1 MRPPSRVLPVILAAL
16 IFSSSVSAQADENFY
31 LKDDLHDNVIGI
43 SENGEE
49 LGLPLRA
56 ANNDLNTGTAPS
68 FEFPVTDPQIPTIND
83 PRFVG
88 PDSIIGT
95 DDRRKA
101 KANPAV
107 VQIQRNGYNH
117 CTGWMIADDTLV
129 TAAHCLYDWS
139 RGDWVSKL
147 TFRPSDWSQ
156 WSYEFASQSWIS
168 SDYARSGSANSDW
181 GVVKFPRPIS
191 ASWFGMKPSTYA
203 SELTGERAT
212 ITGFPGEKGRGLIR
226 DYAQLWSA
234 NGTLQAG
241 SEARVC
247 YSIDTTGGQS
257 GSPVYLGD
265 RTAVAIHSH
274 GVGDGAC
281 SGNSGV
287 RITPRMIDTF
297 NDLKER
303 RNNATPVP
311 GSRIGSSHS

>member
-1 MRPPSRVLPVILAAL
+1 MRPPSRILTAVIISL
-16 IFSSSVSAQADENFY
+16 IIGTSVPAQADEHFD

-43 SENGEE
+43 SESGEE
-49 LGLPLRA
+49 LGLPLRTT
-56 ANNDLNTGTAPS
+56 NNDLNAGTAPS
-68 FEFPVTDPQIPTIND
+68 FELPAEEPLTPTIND

-88 PDSIIGT
+88 PYSVIGT
-95 DDRRKA
+95 DDRRKVT
-101 KANPAV
+101 ANPAI

-139 RGDWVSKL
+139 RDDWVPKL

-156 WSYEFASQSWIS
+156 WSYEFASQTWIS
-168 SDYARSGSANSDW
+168 SEYARSGSADSDW

-191 ASWFGMKPSTYA
+191 ASWFGMKPSTNP

-226 DYAQLWSA
+226 DYAQLWPA
-234 NGTLQAG
+234 DGILQAG
-241 SEARVC
+241 TEARVC

-274 GVGDGAC
+274 GAGNGAC

-287 RITPRMIDTF
+287 RIAPRMIDTF

-303 RNNATPVP
+303 SNNATPVP
-311 GSRIGSSHS
+311 ASRIGSSRS